1 MPITMAT
8 EVKLF
13 NRWSFEDVEVKDIA
27 LIDYIAVKQK
37 YAVFL
42 PHTAGRY
49 NAKRFRKSQCP
60 IVERLVCSLMMK
72 GRNNGK
78 KLMATRIVKHTF
90 EIIHLL
96 NGENPVQVRGG
107 VPSGWEGGAPRVGDL
122 ARAREHRAAAAAR
135 ACAHHPCGRV
145 RRAGAAAA
153 SRTVGAARVCTLR
166 AAALGGPCGWA
177 PPAWIAAC
185 PAVGQGAAALG
196 VPPRL
201 SRLVWRV
208 RAVMAALS
216 AVLVGAVAASR
227 APCPVGSV
235 DGRPLPGCAA
245 GCGRRT
251 RLGLLAVCGEVVV
264 DLETWSSCGRCVGS
278 YGRAAH
284 AMRPVSHRALFF
296 WLPLPCFAICVLAW
310 CVPDVTC
317 LLFLT
322 FLVIQ
327 VLVDAVVNAGP
338 REDSTRI
345 GSAGTVRRQAVD
357 VSPMRRVN
365 MALCLLTTGARE
377 SAFRSIKTIAECL
390 ADELINAS
398 KGSSN
403 SYAIKK
409 KDEVERVAKANR

>member
-1 MPITMAT
+1 MAT
-8 EVKLF
+8 QTVALF
-13 NRWSFEDVEVKDIA
+13 NRWDFENVDVKDIA

-96 NGENPVQVRGG
+96 TDENPV
-107 VPSGWEGGAPRVGDL
+107 
-122 ARAREHRAAAAAR
+122 
-135 ACAHHPCGRV
+135 
-145 RRAGAAAA
+145 
-153 SRTVGAARVCTLR
+153 
-166 AAALGGPCGWA
+166 
-177 PPAWIAAC
+177 
-185 PAVGQGAAALG
+185 
-196 VPPRL
+196 
-201 SRLVWRV
+201 
-208 RAVMAALS
+208 
-216 AVLVGAVAASR
+216 
-227 APCPVGSV
+227 
-235 DGRPLPGCAA
+235 
-245 GCGRRT
+245 
-251 RLGLLAVCGEVVV
+251 
-264 DLETWSSCGRCVGS
+264 
-278 YGRAAH
+278 
-284 AMRPVSHRALFF
+284 
-296 WLPLPCFAICVLAW
+296 
-310 CVPDVTC
+310 
-317 LLFLT
+317 
-322 FLVIQ
+322 Q
-327 VLVDAVVNAGP
+327 VLVDAVINAGP